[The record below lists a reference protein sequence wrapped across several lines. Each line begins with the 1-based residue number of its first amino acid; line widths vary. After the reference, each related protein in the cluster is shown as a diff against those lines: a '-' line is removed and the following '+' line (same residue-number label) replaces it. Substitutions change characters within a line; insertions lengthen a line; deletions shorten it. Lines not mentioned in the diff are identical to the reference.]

1 MYVSYLPNLSHP
13 HMHRYR
19 RTRRQ
24 LQYFCEFQRK
34 SERGREKCE
43 RPREKERGR
52 KTSKQ
57 KDREGETEGGKYTGK
72 DLLHAVLGLH
82 LSAVGGGA
90 EGDGELLLLLRLYE
104 TNQIQSIVTSLLDMI
119 EWLDRGG

>member
-1 MYVSYLPNLSHP
+1 M
-13 HMHRYR
+13 
-19 RTRRQ
+19 
-24 LQYFCEFQRK
+24 
-34 SERGREKCE
+34 SEGERAREKQ
-43 RPREKERGR
+43 RGR

-57 KDREGETEGGKYTGK
+57 KDREGETEGGRDTGE

-104 TNQIQSIVTSLLDMI
+104 TNPIHRHITT
-119 EWLDRGG
+119 